1 MLQRLIHI
9 MILVLFCA
17 VAPLHAQI
25 GKGNHYFRNKQYA
38 KAIPAYEKGL
48 KKKQDVQAMEN
59 LANCYRI
66 TRNYKKAEEWYGKTT
81 VANPNCSPMV
91 YFYYGMSLRANG
103 KTAEAKEQ
111 FKNYLGKDP
120 QNKAAKAQVEAV
132 DEMKVWLE
140 QTPIYDVRP
149 ISDVNTEN
157 SEISPVIYSGEL
169 YFTSDRGDVDML
181 YGENEGAT
189 NRAYYSVYK
198 AKTTYQ
204 KEDSV
209 RFGKTGKISKT
220 INQDYHNGPVSFSG
234 DGNLIAF
241 TRVDRTLK
249 LKSNKKFANR
259 PKIYFASRKGKSWG
273 SVKPFPF
280 NSDEYSVAHPSLS
293 ADGKS
298 LYFTSDMPGGSG
310 GNDIWMSTFDGTN
323 WTQPVN
329 LGPTINTPGNEVF
342 PYMRKDGVLYFSSDG
357 HPGLGALDIFTT
369 TKDAKGWSDP
379 VNQGMPLN
387 GTTDDFAPTFNEDL
401 SRGYFSSDRSGGAGS
416 DDIYA
421 FKVTSKFIR
430 ISGKVLASKNN
441 GEVMKNTTVEL
452 LSADG
457 KLLKTTTTDANG
469 NFKFENLSSDQSY
482 IVRMNESDPS
492 VASKPKYFMTDEK
505 NNLVRVTVMNEFG
518 GKYTFQNLPVDPAAP
533 PQLLSDD
540 DYLTIAG
547 NLISDGQP
555 PQPIANS
562 KVYLKDDQGNL
573 VQQTTTNE
581 FGAFAFTRIP
591 PDKTYVVG
599 MDVGLDPKLAAS
611 SKISITNK
619 SGKELMSTRPDGN
632 GKFSFRII
640 PEDKATLSAMSVD
653 DTELR
658 MDMRGK
664 LVGADEKGTALAN
677 TKVNILDEKGQVL
690 QTAVTDDNGD
700 FTFINLPAD
709 KAYLM
714 SVDEVADPSLVGLG
728 KIYIKDATGKI
739 IRTLKMNGGKFEF
752 RIIPLDRKTLG
763 TVYVEDPWLQVLQM
777 KHKQQQDTLLIIE
790 NIYYDYGDFKI
801 LPAAEITLEKVVKV
815 MQMDPSITIEVS
827 AHTDSRSTNDYNQK
841 LSQKRAQAAVDYL
854 VKRGIDK
861 KRLIAIGYGE
871 TKLLNQCKDGVECPE
886 EEHAK
891 NRRTE
896 FKINRTK
903 L

>member
-1 MLQRLIHI
+1 
-9 MILVLFCA
+9 V
-17 VAPLHAQI
+17 
-25 GKGNHYFRNKQYA
+25 
-38 KAIPAYEKGL
+38 
-48 KKKQDVQAMEN
+48 
-59 LANCYRI
+59 
-66 TRNYKKAEEWYGKTT
+66 
-81 VANPNCSPMV
+81 
-91 YFYYGMSLRANG
+91 
-103 KTAEAKEQ
+103 
-111 FKNYLGKDP
+111 
-120 QNKAAKAQVEAV
+120 
-132 DEMKVWLE
+132 
-140 QTPIYDVRP
+140 
-149 ISDVNTEN
+149 
-157 SEISPVIYSGEL
+157 
-169 YFTSDRGDVDML
+169 
-181 YGENEGAT
+181 
-189 NRAYYSVYK
+189 
-198 AKTTYQ
+198 
-204 KEDSV
+204 
-209 RFGKTGKISKT
+209 
-220 INQDYHNGPVSFSG
+220 
-234 DGNLIAF
+234 
-241 TRVDRTLK
+241 
-249 LKSNKKFANR
+249 
-259 PKIYFASRKGKSWG
+259 
-273 SVKPFPF
+273 
-280 NSDEYSVAHPSLS
+280 
-293 ADGKS
+293 
-298 LYFTSDMPGGSG
+298 
-310 GNDIWMSTFDGTN
+310 
-323 WTQPVN
+323 
-329 LGPTINTPGNEVF
+329 
-342 PYMRKDGVLYFSSDG
+342 RKDGVLYFSSDG

-369 TKDAKGWSDP
+369 TKDIKGWSDP

-387 GTTDDFAPTFNEDL
+387 GPTDDFAPTFNEDL
-401 SRGYFSSDRSGGAGS
+401 SRGYFASDRIGGAGS

-421 FKVTSKFIR
+421 FKVTSKFVR
-430 ISGKVLASKNN
+430 ISGKVLASKNS
-441 GEVMKNTTVEL
+441 GDVMKNTTVEL

-492 VASKPKYFMTDEK
+492 IASKPKYFMTDEK

-518 GKYTFQNLPVDPAAP
+518 GKYTFQNLPVDPAAL

-555 PQPIANS
+555 PQPIANAN
-562 KVYLKDDQGNL
+562 VYLKDDQGNL

-591 PDKTYVVG
+591 PDKTYLVG
-599 MDVGLDPKLAAS
+599 MDDGLDPKLAAS

-619 SGKELMSTRPDGN
+619 SGKELMSTRPEAN

-640 PEDKATLSAMSVD
+640 PEDKTTLSAMSVD

-677 TKVNILDEKGQVL
+677 TKVNILDQKGQVL
-690 QTAVTDDNGD
+690 QTAVTDNNGD
-700 FTFINLPAD
+700 FSFINLPAD

-728 KIYIKDATGKI
+728 TIYIKDATGKI

-752 RIIPLDRKTLG
+752 RIIPLDRTTLG

-815 MQMDPSITIEVS
+815 MEMDPSITIEVS

-871 TKLLNQCKDGVECPE
+871 TKLLNQCMDGVDCPE